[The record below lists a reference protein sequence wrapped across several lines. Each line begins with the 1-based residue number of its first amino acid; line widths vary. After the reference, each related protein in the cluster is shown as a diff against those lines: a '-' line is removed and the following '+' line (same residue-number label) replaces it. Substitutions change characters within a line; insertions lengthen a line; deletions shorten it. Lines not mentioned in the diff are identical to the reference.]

1 MRSYLVSAEELIPHK
16 HGIHPPGSS
25 PVEQLIEPLGKVC
38 TTFADGQEVAPG
50 IAAVIGPGH
59 SAGHTSYVVTSGEG
73 RRAVVFGDAFH
84 IPAQLTNPGWASRPD
99 VDTERVLTARARIT
113 AELENPDTLGFG
125 FHFGDQA
132 FAVSPAMTRAD
143 RPGHP
148 FARSRFFRPLVPAE
162 QQGATVFPGA
172 RPPARPFADSDRG
185 GWSSD
190 DRPECDEQSRRRLCP
205 RSSGLA
211 STGGGLLAVTPDV
224 QETRDGRVRIVRSAT
239 RNAVRGRLR
248 QG

>member
-1 MRSYLVSAEELIPHK
+1 
-16 HGIHPPGSS
+16 
-25 PVEQLIEPLGKVC
+25 
-38 TTFADGQEVAPG
+38 
-50 IAAVIGPGH
+50 
-59 SAGHTSYVVTSGEG
+59 
-73 RRAVVFGDAFH
+73 
-84 IPAQLTNPGWASRPD
+84 

-172 RPPARPFADSDRG
+172 RQPARPFADSDRG

-211 STGGGLLAVTPDV
+211 STGGGLPTVTPD
-224 QETRDGRVRIVRSAT
+224 DLADHLARVDRAGGDPRRTLLAPRRPLRGCPLAERPGVPAAT
-239 RNAVRGRLR
+239 
-248 QG
+248 